1 MKHLTILALL
11 IQMCAGGLRAQ
22 ERPVRMMSTGTMVA
36 TTLTLKPNT
45 VTDEQVLTGTGNLG
59 PFTFREFHADEPTP
73 TPSSSCHTPL
83 NFPVV
88 AGGGAFRFEEGSLLL
103 VRVKEGSLCIDLAA
117 EMGKLRETY
126 EITGGTG
133 RFRGAKGT
141 LTLTSTI
148 LPGVFNSSGTAV
160 FLTSSAEIEG
170 TISRAQ

>member
-1 MKHLTILALL
+1 
-11 IQMCAGGLRAQ
+11 
-22 ERPVRMMSTGTMVA
+22 
-36 TTLTLKPNT
+36 
-45 VTDEQVLTGTGNLG
+45 
-59 PFTFREFHADEPTP
+59 
-73 TPSSSCHTPL
+73 
-83 NFPVV
+83 V

-148 LPGVFNSSGTAV
+148 LPVVFNSSGTAV